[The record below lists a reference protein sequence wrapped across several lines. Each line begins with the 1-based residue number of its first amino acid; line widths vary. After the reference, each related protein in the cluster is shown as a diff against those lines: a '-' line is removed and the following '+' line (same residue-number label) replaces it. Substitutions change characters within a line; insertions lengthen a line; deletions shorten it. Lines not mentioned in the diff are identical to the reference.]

1 MERSEKIERI
11 KYLVA
16 TLQEASKAYYAE
28 DREIIS
34 NREYDSLYDELAA
47 LERETGM
54 VMAGSPTVNVG
65 YEAVEELPKERHES
79 PMLSL
84 DKTKSREA
92 LRDWLGGHRAVLSWK
107 LDGLTIVL
115 TYRGGKLEKAVTR
128 GNGEIGEVI
137 TNNARTFVNLPLE
150 IPFRGEL
157 VLRGEAV
164 ISYSD
169 FERINAEIEDVEA
182 KYKNPRNLCSGSVRQ
197 LNNEITA
204 RRNVRFCAFALVD
217 AADAGEAAEFREQA
231 DGAAGSASGGAVDF
245 AGSVEEQLSF
255 LERQGFETVEHYLV
269 TEENILETVE
279 LFEKKIDSYDIPSDG
294 LVLIYEDIAYGRSLG
309 RTAKFPRN
317 SIAFKWAD
325 ELRETTLREIEWS
338 ASRTGLINPVAIF
351 EPVELEGTTVSRAS
365 VHNISILRGL
375 HLGIGDRITVYKANM
390 IIPQIAENLTVRE
403 MLAESQGEAAV
414 LQGHEAGEGQDEA
427 GLPQG
432 HEAGEEPDA
441 EAVRPGK
448 DPAESAEATEAAL
461 AMGGHRPVE
470 IPDRCPVCGGKT
482 EIRQI
487 NDVQSLYCTNEKCAA
502 KQIKAFTLF
511 VSRDAMNIDGL
522 SEATLEKFIDM
533 GFIHE
538 FADLFHLDRY
548 REQIVETE
556 GFGEKSYQNLIES
569 VDRARHTTLPRVIYG
584 LGIANIGVANAKMLC
599 RFFDHD
605 LKRMQEADV
614 ETLSAI
620 DGVGEVIATAFVNYM
635 QEADNLR
642 KIADLVGELE
652 IAVPRVDEGSQTLLN
667 LSFCITGSLEKF
679 ASRSDLKELIEQKG
693 GKVTGSVTGKT
704 ACLINNDVASNS
716 SKNKKAKELG
726 IPILSEADFLKRYE
740 IDGPKPRVR

>member
-1 MERSEKIERI
+1 MAQSEKVERI

-16 TLQEASKAYYAE
+16 TLNEASKAYYAE
-28 DREIIS
+28 DREIMS
-34 NREYDSLYDELAA
+34 NRDYDALYDELVS
-47 LERETGM
+47 LEQETGM
-54 VMAGSPTVNVG
+54 VLANSPTVNVG

-92 LRDWLGGHRAVLSWK
+92 LRDWLEGHPAVLSWK

-115 TYRGGKLEKAVTR
+115 TYRGGKLQKAVTR

-150 IPFRGEL
+150 IPFKGEL
-157 VLRGEAV
+157 ILRGEAV

-169 FERINAEIEDVEA
+169 FEKINAGIEDAEA

-204 RRNVRFCAFALVD
+204 KRNVRFFAFTLVSARAEEEFPMD
-217 AADAGEAAEFREQA
+217 SGEPAETDEVF
-231 DGAAGSASGGAVDF
+231 
-245 AGSVEEQLSF
+245 GSVKKQFGFLEEQ
-255 LERQGFETVEHYLV
+255 GFQVVEHYLV
-269 TEENILETVE
+269 TEENILDTID
-279 LFEKKIDSYDIPSDG
+279 LFEKKIESYDIPSDG
-294 LVLIYEDIAYGRSLG
+294 LVLTYDDIAYGQSLG
-309 RTAKFPRN
+309 RTAKFPRH

-365 VHNISILRGL
+365 VHNISILRAL
-375 HLGIGDRITVYKANM
+375 QLGIGDRITVYKANM
-390 IIPQIAENLTVRE
+390 IIPQIAENLT
-403 MLAESQGEAAV
+403 AK
-414 LQGHEAGEGQDEA
+414 
-427 GLPQG
+427 
-432 HEAGEEPDA
+432 EEL
-441 EAVRPGK
+441 EERR
-448 DPAESAEATEAAL
+448 L
-461 AMGGHRPVE
+461 VE
-470 IPDRCPVCGGKT
+470 IPKKCPVCGGET
-482 EIRQI
+482 EIRQV
-487 NDVQSLYCTNEKCAA
+487 NNVQSLYCTNEKCAA

-522 SEATLEKFIDM
+522 SEATLEKFIDL

-548 REQIVETE
+548 REQIVEME
-556 GFGEKSYQNLIES
+556 GFGEKSYQNLTDSIE
-569 VDRARHTTLPRVIYG
+569 RARHTTLPRVIYG

-599 RFFDHD
+599 RFFDYD

-635 QEADNLR
+635 QDADNLR
-642 KIADLVGELE
+642 KVADLTEELE
-652 IAVPRVDEGSQTLLN
+652 IEIPRVEEGSQTLSG
-667 LSFCITGSLEKF
+667 LSFVITGSLEKF
-679 ASRSDLKELIEQKG
+679 ASRADMKEAIEQKG

-704 ACLINNDVASNS
+704 TCLINNDVTSSS
-716 SKNKKAKELG
+716 SKNKKARELG
-726 IPILSEADFLKRYE
+726 IPVISEEDFMRQYGIEL
-740 IDGPKPRVR
+740 